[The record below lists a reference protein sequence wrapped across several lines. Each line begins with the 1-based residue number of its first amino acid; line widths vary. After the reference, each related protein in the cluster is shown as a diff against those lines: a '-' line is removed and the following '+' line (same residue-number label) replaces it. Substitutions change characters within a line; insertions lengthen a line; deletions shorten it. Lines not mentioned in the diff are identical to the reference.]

1 MSLLASS
8 EGAELS
14 LLAFDGK
21 WLVLEAPRAWAPGSP
36 MAIRVEFAGTPHMLD
51 ARSLGSR
58 RDAPGRFR
66 VKLRLVSMRRDSR
79 QALLEALPATPP
91 PRA

>member
-1 MSLLASS
+1 MSSATC

-21 WLVLEAPRAWAPGSP
+21 WLVLDAPRAWAPGSP
-36 MAIRVEFAGTPHMLD
+36 MAILAQLGGVDHLLD

-58 RDAPGRFR
+58 RDALGRFR
-66 VKLRLVSMRRDSR
+66 VKLRLVSLRRGSR
-79 QALLEALPATPP
+79 EALLEALPATPP
-91 PRA
+91 PPA